1 MSRLEK
7 GLVSVA
13 RIPALIFLL
22 CLLFLLADDHA
33 RADGTGSHYDAR
45 DDQAGV
51 VTLRFGIGSDRVG
64 GGTVRC
70 GSSQDRRTAVCRG
83 GDGHGDFLRIGDGV
97 GGAAVKICQHCAGS
111 QLHGEGHLI
120 GFGCDIQGDVH
131 RGAVPGPLDDVI
143 AFLVG
148 QAIDS
153 QVWRCE
159 VTESLCDEKNI
170 YITISVT
177 TPGEYILVPTDA
189 TPEHSVSVISLAG
202 EQTLGEYAAEQNKK
216 LLLVGAGISDS
227 ESLGVTTCSQ
237 TFESTSA
244 QEMTILLHA
253 KKTASAS
260 IHEVTCVV
268 TGLEENVILTHSM
281 PITLVKAP
289 SDGSIRY
296 IPETPDAI
304 PGLTV
309 GEAIV
314 TETPLGISIRI
325 RETITDE
332 EAFRNIMKVEI
343 DGIEYS
349 EGGSVLEDDGN
360 WYFTIP
366 RGQGTL
372 PDTLTVRF
380 LDWNKQPIGTVTFQE
395 K

>member
-1 MSRLEK
+1 MNRKLISRAISNIDDSFIAQTMSPPVAKADRAPERTMKMGKYENRKSGVRSRRLAA
-7 GLVSVA
+7 LVLAACLVF
-13 RIPALIFLL
+13 ALVMTAYAFNFL
-22 CLLFLLADDHA
+22 
-33 RADGTGSHYDAR
+33 
-45 DDQAGV
+45 
-51 VTLRFGIGSDRVG
+51 GIREMLH
-64 GGTVRC
+64 
-70 GSSQDRRTAVCRG
+70 RR
-83 GDGHGDFLRIGDGV
+83 
-97 GGAAVKICQHCAGS
+97 
-111 QLHGEGHLI
+111 GEDLPEEAYGY
-120 GFGCDIQGDVH
+120 IQEH
-131 RGAVPGPLDDVI
+131 
-143 AFLVG
+143 G

-189 TPEHSVSVISLAG
+189 TPEHSVSVIGLTG

-227 ESLGVTTCSQ
+227 ESLGITTCSQ

-244 QEMTILLHA
+244 QEITILLHA

-281 PITLVKAP
+281 PITLVEAP
-289 SDGSIRY
+289 SDGSVRY
-296 IPETPDAI
+296 VPATSDAI

-372 PDTLTVRF
+372 SDTLTVRF
-380 LDWNKQPIGTVTFQE
+380 LDWNKQPIGTVVFQE